1 MDDICDFF
9 KKLPSGDK
17 QLTIIPGAA
26 HTLVSS
32 KQRFTFWRVMKSWL
46 EG

>member
-9 KKLPSGDK
+9 KKLPNGDK

-32 KQRFTFWRVMKSWL
+32 KQRFAFWRVMKSWL